1 MTLIALAAAGALA
14 AAQWPMPWR
23 VAAITTFALALI
35 LAGLRQRRGPRLDAI
50 EWRADDDWW
59 LRDAAAPGYRRV
71 TLRDSRVV
79 GPVIALR
86 FEGAG
91 GWRDRHWVNLWPD
104 SADGDQL
111 RRLRIRL
118 ARLASAS
125 GSAPD
130 GSPVQ

>member
-1 MTLIALAAAGALA
+1 MTLIVLAAAGALA

-35 LAGLRQRRGPRLDAI
+35 LAGLRRRRAPQVDAI

-86 FEGAG
+86 FEGPG
-91 GWRDRHWVNLWPD
+91 GWRDRLWVNLWPD
-104 SADGDQL
+104 SAEGDQL